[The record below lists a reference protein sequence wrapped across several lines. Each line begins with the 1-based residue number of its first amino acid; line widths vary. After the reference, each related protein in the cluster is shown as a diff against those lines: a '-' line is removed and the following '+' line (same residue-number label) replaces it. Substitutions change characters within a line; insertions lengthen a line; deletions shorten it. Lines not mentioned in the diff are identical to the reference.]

1 MSNYKGAA
9 AGTVGIPC
17 LMSEKWGGG
26 VAGCRDRVEWGLMH
40 HRSWSHGNPLGT
52 YRLTD
57 THDWKHHFAATFWQS
72 VIMGPQK
79 AKTKSKIRR
88 ILFIVLL
95 GLWITF
101 KHDLFFHLCSFLLF
115 FLGQLG
121 NSETRNI
128 QCSEVH
134 SGRFLSIYLD
144 HDGILTLCEVQ
155 VFGCK
160 WSIWAPEFEFWNLS
174 ISIFHKFHQ
183 AFHVLHS

>member
-1 MSNYKGAA
+1 MA
-9 AGTVGIPC
+9 T
-17 LMSEKWGGG
+17 
-26 VAGCRDRVEWGLMH
+26 
-40 HRSWSHGNPLGT
+40 PLGHI
-52 YRLTD
+52 D
-57 THDWKHHFAATFWQS
+57 WQTHTTENITLPQLSSQS

-79 AKTKSKIRR
+79 AKTKSKIRQ
-88 ILFIVLL
+88 IWLIVLL

-155 VFGCK
+155 VFGCT
-160 WSIWAPEFEFWNLS
+160 WSGGSRILESINFNFSRVSPGFSCFAFFMELTNFWDT
-174 ISIFHKFHQ
+174 
-183 AFHVLHS
+183 